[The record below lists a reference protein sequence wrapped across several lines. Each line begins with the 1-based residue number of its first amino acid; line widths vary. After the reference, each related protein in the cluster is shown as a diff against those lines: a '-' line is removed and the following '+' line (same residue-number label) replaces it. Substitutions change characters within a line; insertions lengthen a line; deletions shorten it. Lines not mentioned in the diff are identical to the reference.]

1 MSNFDIVSLIE
12 QNPVTKLSGDYHNK
26 LITKIKATFND
37 SQQQMFVASFY
48 CYLNCDNKND
58 FVIDLDNVWK
68 WLGFN
73 QKVKAKILLENHFI
87 LNKDYTKSLSHAGKQ
102 TMHIKGGHNKQTILY
117 PPFQKVEPNFLCT
130 IFSLSLI
137 LKRENDIGYNLSLV
151 QPLRKVDAPSHT
163 TIIRFAPYTV
173 PSSRARGAGVPGGPH
188 YLAIPECSANVP
200 HHTRSRNECG
210 NEK

>member
-12 QNPVTKLSGDYHNK
+12 QNPVTKLSRDYHNK

-73 QKVKAKILLENHFI
+73 QKVKAKILLNKSFI
-87 LNKDYTKSLSHAGKQ
+87 LDKDYKQ
-102 TMHIKGGHNKQTILY
+102 PTSKVVTINKQYYIHLFKRWSQIFFA
-117 PPFQKVEPNFLCT
+117 P
-130 IFSLSLI
+130 FSLFL
-137 LKRENDIGYNLSLV
+137 
-151 QPLRKVDAPSHT
+151 
-163 TIIRFAPYTV
+163 
-173 PSSRARGAGVPGGPH
+173 
-188 YLAIPECSANVP
+188 
-200 HHTRSRNECG
+200 
-210 NEK
+210 